1 MKKALL
7 LSVGMD
13 STTLLWCMRERGD
26 DVYAISIDYNQRHKV
41 ELQWATAL
49 ARQLDIAHKTISL
62 NSSTI
67 GGSPLTDRAL
77 DVPVAAAAEQVRAG
91 AYPIE
96 STKTLDC
103 PRTPLLRAP
112 VDPAL
117 LFLAPDW
124 SSDGVAVE
132 HGDA

>member
-1 MKKALL
+1 M
-7 LSVGMD
+7 
-13 STTLLWCMRERGD
+13 LLWCMRERGD

-62 NSSTI
+62 NLSTI

-103 PRTPLLRAP
+103 PEDRL
-112 VDPAL
+112 
-117 LFLAPDW
+117 
-124 SSDGVAVE
+124 
-132 HGDA
+132 

>member
-13 STTLLWCMRERGD
+13 STTLLWCMLECGD

-62 NSSTI
+62 NLSTI
-67 GGSPLTDRAL
+67 GGSPLTDRTL

-103 PRTPLLRAP
+103 PEDRL
-112 VDPAL
+112 
-117 LFLAPDW
+117 
-124 SSDGVAVE
+124 
-132 HGDA
+132 